1 MKKQK
6 EKLLFQYLKQRRRGI
21 LAGIFFC
28 TLFAVSFA
36 LYKLPVG
43 AVAYP
48 AALCLISG
56 TVFVAIDFLRIR
68 KKHKDYSAVK
78 NLTAETL
85 TDIPAADGIEE
96 KDLQKIIAG

>member
-1 MKKQK
+1 MKKQR

-78 NLTAETL
+78 NLTAETPNGYTGSGL
-85 TDIPAADGIEE
+85 G
-96 KDLQKIIAG
+96 